1 MSLQESTTSKFA
13 RWVFAKTLLLTGE
26 IEMKKTLAAAAVLGA
41 FAGSALAA
49 DVQLYGIVDTGLAY
63 THLDSDQPGVDATD
77 SFGMESGQQSGSRF
91 GLKGTEEL
99 GNGLKV
105 GFILENGFSSDT
117 GADKSVFFD
126 RESSLFIEGG
136 FGKLAL
142 GRMGSINGTQSS
154 WSKIGMISAFGTS
167 FGSYS
172 AQAGNSFSV
181 AGQWD
186 NMIAYETPDFAGFK
200 VFAQYGMGNNSP
212 DPLAD
217 GYSAVENES
226 SSDRYWAIG
235 ATYMNGPAAVY
246 FAVDSINYRSW
257 GNQVDNQGRQ
267 ANQDL
272 DDSLTVTLGGSWDF
286 NVAKV
291 FFGGQYFDEVR
302 LSSISGVANAV
313 YGDLEFSDVY
323 PADFYEGSTFGN
335 FFKLKGYSLSLSTS
349 VPLAGGNLLAGVSY
363 LDSDFADSH
372 EKVSEIKDATLER
385 YIVSLG
391 YTYNLSKRTNLYGVA
406 SWMQDSV
413 EGIKFDGAELS
424 SDPSVYTFMIGL
436 RHTF

>member
-1 MSLQESTTSKFA
+1 
-13 RWVFAKTLLLTGE
+13 
-26 IEMKKTLAAAAVLGA
+26 MKKTLAAVAVLGA
-41 FAGSALAA
+41 FASSALAA
-49 DVQLYGIVDTGLAY
+49 VVQLYGIVDTGLAY

-77 SFGMESGQQSGSRF
+77 KFSMESGQQSGSRF
-91 GLKGTEEL
+91 GFKGTEDL

-136 FGKLAL
+136 FGKLAF

-217 GYSAVENES
+217 GFTAVENES

-246 FAVDSINYRSW
+246 LAVDSINYRTW
-257 GNQVDNQGRQ
+257 GNQTSNGFT

-291 FFGGQYFDEVR
+291 FFGGQYYDEVR
-302 LSSISGVANAV
+302 LSSIGGVANSV
-313 YGDLEFSDVY
+313 YGDIDMSDLDNGLGW
-323 PADFYEGSTFGN
+323 ADGYKGSLFGN
-335 FFKLKGYSLSLSTS
+335 FAKLKGYSLSLSAS
-349 VPLAGGNLLAGVSY
+349 VPLGGGNLLAGATY

-372 EKVSEIKDATLER
+372 EKVSELKDVTLER
-385 YIVSLG
+385 YIVSVG

-413 EGIKFDGAELS
+413 EGVKILGTELE
-424 SDPSVYTFMIGL
+424 SDPSVYTFMVGL
-436 RHTF
+436 RHSF